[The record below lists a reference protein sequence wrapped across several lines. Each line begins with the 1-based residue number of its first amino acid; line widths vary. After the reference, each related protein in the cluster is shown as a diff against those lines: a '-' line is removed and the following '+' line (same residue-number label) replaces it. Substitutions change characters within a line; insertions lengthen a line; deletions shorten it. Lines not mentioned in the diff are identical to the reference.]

1 MWIWRYELSY
11 ANSFT
16 FMMPFI
22 GARSRTWQ
30 SIIWHNG
37 TMADMVDH
45 YRCTVLYCTVHGGP
59 LQVHCIVLYCTV
71 LYCRW
76 WTTTGAESEL
86 VLFEVAATVT
96 KHQSIFGTAEIG
108 EQLQ

>member
-30 SIIWHNG
+30 SVIWYNG
-37 TMADMVDH
+37 SMADMVEH
-45 YRCTVLYCTVHGGP
+45 YRCTVLYCTVLYCTVHGGP
-59 LQVHCIVLYCTV
+59 QVQRLPCCVSIV
-71 LYCRW
+71 
-76 WTTTGAESEL
+76 
-86 VLFEVAATVT
+86 
-96 KHQSIFGTAEIG
+96 
-108 EQLQ
+108 

>member
-30 SIIWHNG
+30 SVIWYNG
-37 TMADMVDH
+37 SMADMVDH
-45 YRCTVLYCTVHGGP
+45 YRCTVLYCTV
-59 LQVHCIVLYCTV
+59 LYCT
-71 LYCRW
+71 W
-76 WTTTGAESEL
+76 WTTGAASAL
-86 VLFEVAATVT
+86 LCFYCL
-96 KHQSIFGTAEIG
+96 KW
-108 EQLQ
+108 QLLLQNTTLYLALRKLENNCSKNSSR